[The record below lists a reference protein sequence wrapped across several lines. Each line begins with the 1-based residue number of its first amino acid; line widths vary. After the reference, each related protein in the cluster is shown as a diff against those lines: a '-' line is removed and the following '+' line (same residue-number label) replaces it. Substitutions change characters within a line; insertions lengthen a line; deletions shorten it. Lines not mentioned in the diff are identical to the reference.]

1 MKKSLLPLNI
11 FKTLIIIMLLNS
23 MGYLGFK
30 TYEEARKYEI
40 YTTKIATACNVNGL
54 ANERIDE
61 FTEIISLGLVKNQ
74 AKLVLKMLKA
84 KQIKAQ
90 KQSKLFLYYF
100 LLSLLI
106 LIIFSFSCTIRIAA
120 MALSFATFISLIYGL
135 LNPILMVTI
144 HQKIEYLGDVIL
156 SFESKGIIGS
166 ITKLYA
172 SGELAVSFTILLFSI
187 LLPIIKS
194 LTLTFMLVF
203 HQSSWNK
210 KLVAF
215 FKHIGKWSMLD
226 VFVVAT
232 FLVYFTSNTDGITK
246 AEIQV
251 GLYFF
256 LTYVILSM
264 ITAILT
270 QKVLNKVQTKT
281 SKSPFLYPY
290 DLKKL

>member
-1 MKKSLLPLNI
+1 MKKQPLLLKN
-11 FKTLIIIMLLNS
+11 FKTLLMLILLSS
-23 MGYLGFK
+23 MGYFGLK
-30 TYEEARKYEI
+30 THEEAKKYET
-40 YTTKIATACNVNGL
+40 YTNQIATACNINGL

-74 AKLVLKMLKA
+74 TKVTLEELKA
-84 KQIKAQ
+84 KQVKVQA
-90 KQSKLFLYYF
+90 KGKGFFHYF
-100 LLSLLI
+100 LLSLALLI
-106 LIIFSFSCTIRIAA
+106 VLSFTCTIRAAA
-120 MALSFATFISLIYGL
+120 MSLSFATFISLIYGL

-144 HQKIEYLGDVIL
+144 HKEVEYLGDVTL

-172 SGELAVSFTILLFSI
+172 SGELAVAFTILLFSI
-187 LLPIIKS
+187 LLPVVKS
-194 LTLTFMLVF
+194 LTLTFMLLF
-203 HQSSWNK
+203 QQSTWNR

-232 FLVYFTSNTDGITK
+232 FLVYFTSNTGGISQ

-256 LTYVILSM
+256 LIYVILSM

-270 QKVLNKVQTKT
+270 HKLLEQNKP
-281 SKSPFLYPY
+281 SDSISPSLHPY